1 MSQFSRRY
9 SLKTDMKVLQ
19 NPDGGLK
26 SSVILRVVFTTV
38 LLGSGAVIYYG
49 RGARKEAFYLAVIVA
64 VIYFLSLIALLL
76 QTLYQRY
83 PKIFKITQLVFDLA
97 LASIVIFVT
106 GGKSSPFIFL
116 YVLIILYSSI
126 VLNKAASYMT
136 ALISGLVY
144 VLIVFYQIRIETPL
158 PEGQSILS
166 SVSEWGEIG
175 LVSTYFHLT
184 GFLLV
189 AILSG
194 YLSDRFRAAGRELG
208 ESERSLRILQ
218 NLHQNIIESLTSG
231 MITLDL
237 EGRIISINRTG
248 LEILG
253 INGEDRILG
262 KDLARFMSGLHL
274 EDLVSKKREQMLYT
288 APDGRMVTLGFSTSE
303 LKDTEDKTQGYII
316 IFQDLTEVKELEDR
330 LRTSE
335 KMALLGQLA
344 AGLAHELRNP
354 LSAISGAVEIL
365 GSDVKPTEEN
375 LRLVRMA
382 TQEVER
388 LNLLV
393 EDFLILT
400 MPIQKLT
407 TQVDLGLIISDTVE
421 SFTKT
426 IRRGNIE
433 IINQAEKG
441 IYVQADSYRLKQAVW
456 NLLLNSVDAMPIG
469 GLIMIKSRTEENS
482 AIIEISDEGKG
493 VDENFISRIFEPFF
507 TTKEVGTGLGL
518 AIVQKVI
525 EGYNG
530 NINVISSRGSG
541 ATFVITLPRIKG
553 VPADVIH

>member
-1 MSQFSRRY
+1 
-9 SLKTDMKVLQ
+9 MKVLQ
-19 NPDGGLK
+19 SPEAGLK
-26 SSVILRVVFTTV
+26 SSVVLRVIITTV

-49 RGARKEAFYLAVIVA
+49 RGARKEAFCLAVIVA
-64 VIYFLSLIALLL
+64 VIYFLSLVALLL
-76 QTLYQRY
+76 QSLIQRY
-83 PKIFKITQLVFDLA
+83 QGIFKITQIFFDLC
-97 LASIVIFVT
+97 LASTVIYVT
-106 GGKSSPFIFL
+106 GGRSSPFIFL
-116 YVLIILYSSI
+116 YVLIIINASI
-126 VLNKAASYMT
+126 VLTKAASYVT
-136 ALISGLVY
+136 ALLSGLIY
-144 VLIVFYQIRIETPL
+144 VLIVFYQIRIEVPVL
-158 PEGQSILS
+158 PDAGLWS
-166 SVSEWGEIG
+166 SVSKWGEIG

-194 YLSDRFRAAGRELG
+194 YLSERFRTAGRELG

-218 NLHQNIIESLTSG
+218 NLHENIIQSLTSG
-231 MITLDL
+231 VITLNLD
-237 EGRIISINRTG
+237 GKVISANKTG

-253 INGEDRILG
+253 LKGEDKILG
-262 KDLARFMSGLHL
+262 RGLGRFMTGLHL

-288 APDGRMVTLGFSTSE
+288 APDGRMVTLGFSSSD
-303 LKDTEDKTQGYII
+303 LKDTEEKTQGYII

-330 LRTSE
+330 LMTSE

-354 LSAISGAVEIL
+354 LSAISGAVEML
-365 GSDVKPTEEN
+365 SSDVKPTEEN

-382 TQEVER
+382 SQEVER

-407 TQVDLGLIISDTVE
+407 TLVDLGRIITDTVE
-421 SFTKT
+421 SFAKT

-433 IINQAEKG
+433 IINQVEKG

-469 GLIMIKSRTEENS
+469 GLIIIKSRAEDDS
-482 AIIEISDEGKG
+482 VVIEISDEGKG
-493 VDENFISRIFEPFF
+493 IDENFISRIFDPFF

-530 NINVISSRGSG
+530 NINVVSSRGKG
-541 ATFVITLPRIKG
+541 ATFVITLPRFKE

>member
-1 MSQFSRRY
+1 
-9 SLKTDMKVLQ
+9 MKVLQ
-19 NPDGGLK
+19 NPDGGLR
-26 SSVILRVVFTTV
+26 SSVVLRVIITTV

-64 VIYFLSLIALLL
+64 VIYFLSLVSLLL
-76 QTLYQRY
+76 QSLFQRH
-83 PKIFKITQLVFDLA
+83 PRIFKVAQLFSDLA

-116 YVLIILYSSI
+116 YVLIIIYASI
-126 VLNKAASYMT
+126 ALTKLASYIT
-136 ALISGLVY
+136 ALVSGLVY
-144 VLIVFYQIRIETPL
+144 VLIVFYQIRAEIPIEL
-158 PEGQSILS
+158 GQGIWS
-166 SVSEWGEIG
+166 SLSEWGEIG

-194 YLSDRFRAAGRELG
+194 YLSERFRTAGRELG

-218 NLHQNIIESLTSG
+218 NLHENIIQSLTSG
-231 MITLDL
+231 VITLNLD
-237 EGRIISINRTG
+237 GKIISANRTG

-253 INGEDRILG
+253 ISAEDKILG
-262 KDLARFMSGLHL
+262 KDLGQFMSGLHL

-288 APDGRMVTLGFSTSE
+288 APDGRMVTLGFSSSD
-303 LKDTEDKTQGYII
+303 LKDTDDKTRGYII

-365 GSDVKPTEEN
+365 GGDVKPTEEN

-382 TQEVER
+382 SQEVER

-407 TQVDLGLIISDTVE
+407 TLVDLGRIVNDTVE
-421 SFTKT
+421 SFAKT

-433 IINQAEKG
+433 IINQVENG

-469 GLIMIKSRTEENS
+469 GLIIIKSKTEENEVV
-482 AIIEISDEGKG
+482 IEISDEGKG
-493 VDENFISRIFEPFF
+493 IDENFISRIFEPFF

-530 NINVISSRGSG
+530 NINVVSSRGNG
-541 ATFVITLPRIKG
+541 ATFVITLPRFNE

>member
-1 MSQFSRRY
+1 
-9 SLKTDMKVLQ
+9 
-19 NPDGGLK
+19 
-26 SSVILRVVFTTV
+26 
-38 LLGSGAVIYYG
+38 
-49 RGARKEAFYLAVIVA
+49 
-64 VIYFLSLIALLL
+64 
-76 QTLYQRY
+76 
-83 PKIFKITQLVFDLA
+83 
-97 LASIVIFVT
+97 
-106 GGKSSPFIFL
+106 L
-116 YVLIILYSSI
+116 YVLIIIYSSI
-126 VLNKAASYMT
+126 ALTKLASYVT
-136 ALISGLVY
+136 ALVSGLVY
-144 VLIVFYQIRIETPL
+144 VLIVFYQIRAEVPIGP
-158 PEGQSILS
+158 GQSIWS

-194 YLSDRFRAAGRELG
+194 YLSERFRTAGRELG
-208 ESERSLRILQ
+208 ESERSLRILR
-218 NLHQNIIESLTSG
+218 NLHENIIQSLTSG
-231 MITLDL
+231 VITLNLD
-237 EGRIISINRTG
+237 GKIISANRTG

-253 INGEDRILG
+253 ISGEDKILG
-262 KDLARFMSGLHL
+262 NDLGQFMTGLHL

-288 APDGRMVTLGFSTSE
+288 TPDGGMVTLGFSSSD
-303 LKDTEDKTQGYII
+303 LKDTDDKTHGYII

-365 GSDVKPTEEN
+365 SSDVKPTEDN

-382 TQEVER
+382 SQEVER

-407 TQVDLGLIISDTVE
+407 TLVDLGRIVNDTVE
-421 SFTKT
+421 SFAKT

-433 IINQAEKG
+433 IINQVENG

-469 GLIMIKSRTEENS
+469 GLIIIKSKTEENNVV
-482 AIIEISDEGKG
+482 IEISDEGKG
-493 VDENFISRIFEPFF
+493 IDENFISRIFDPFF

-530 NINVISSRGSG
+530 NINVVSSRGKG
-541 ATFVITLPRIKG
+541 ATFVITLPRFKE

>member
-1 MSQFSRRY
+1 
-9 SLKTDMKVLQ
+9 MKVLQ

-26 SSVILRVVFTTV
+26 STVILRVVFTTV

-76 QTLYQRY
+76 QSLYERY
-83 PKIFKITQLVFDLA
+83 PKVFKITQLVFDLA

-116 YVLIILYSSI
+116 YVLIIIYSSI
-126 VLNKAASYMT
+126 VLNKAASYVT
-136 ALISGLVY
+136 ALVSGIVY
-144 VLIVFYQIRIETPL
+144 VLIVFYQIRIDMPL

-166 SVSEWGEIG
+166 SVSEWGEVG

-194 YLSDRFRAAGRELG
+194 YLSDRFRATGRELG

-237 EGRIISINRTG
+237 GGRIISINRTG

-262 KDLARFMSGLHL
+262 KDLGQFMPGLHL
-274 EDLVSKKREQMLYT
+274 EALVSKKREQMLYT
-288 APDGRMVTLGFSTSE
+288 APDGKMITLGFSTSE
-303 LKDTEDKTQGYII
+303 LKNTEDKTQGYII

-365 GSDVKPTEEN
+365 GSDVKPTEDN

-407 TQVDLGLIISDTVE
+407 TQVDLGLIIGDTVE

-433 IINQAEKG
+433 IVNQVEKG

-469 GLIMIKSRTEENS
+469 GLIMIKSRTEDSS

-530 NINVISSRGSG
+530 NINVISSRGNG

>member
-1 MSQFSRRY
+1 
-9 SLKTDMKVLQ
+9 MKVLQ
-19 NPDGGLK
+19 NPDGGLR
-26 SSVILRVVFTTV
+26 SSVVLRVIITTV

-64 VIYFLSLIALLL
+64 VIYFLSLVSLLL
-76 QTLYQRY
+76 QSLFQRY
-83 PKIFKITQLVFDLA
+83 PKIFKITQLLFDLV
-97 LASIVIFVT
+97 LASTVIFVT

-116 YVLIILYSSI
+116 YVLIIIYSSI
-126 VLNKAASYMT
+126 ALTKLASYVT
-136 ALISGLVY
+136 ALVSGLVY
-144 VLIVFYQIRIETPL
+144 VLIVFYQIRAEVPIDP
-158 PEGQSILS
+158 GRSIWS

-194 YLSDRFRAAGRELG
+194 YLSERFRTAGRELG

-218 NLHQNIIESLTSG
+218 NLHENIIQSLTSG
-231 MITLDL
+231 VITLNLD
-237 EGRIISINRTG
+237 GKIISANRTG

-253 INGEDRILG
+253 ISGEDKILG
-262 KDLARFMSGLHL
+262 KDLGQFMSGLHL

-288 APDGRMVTLGFSTSE
+288 APDGRMVTLGFSSSD
-303 LKDTEDKTQGYII
+303 LKDTDDKTHGYII

-365 GSDVKPTEEN
+365 SSDVKPTEDN

-382 TQEVER
+382 SQEVER

-407 TQVDLGLIISDTVE
+407 TLVDLGRIVNDTVE

-433 IINQAEKG
+433 IINQVENG

-469 GLIMIKSRTEENS
+469 GLIIIKSKTEENNVV
-482 AIIEISDEGKG
+482 IEISDEGKG
-493 VDENFISRIFEPFF
+493 IDENFISRIFDPFF

-530 NINVISSRGSG
+530 NINVVSSRGNG
-541 ATFVITLPRIKG
+541 ATFVITLPRFKE

>member
-1 MSQFSRRY
+1 
-9 SLKTDMKVLQ
+9 MKVLQ
-19 NPDGGLK
+19 NPDGGLR
-26 SSVILRVVFTTV
+26 SSVVLRVIITTV

-64 VIYFLSLIALLL
+64 VIYFLSLVSLLL
-76 QTLYQRY
+76 QSLFQRY
-83 PKIFKITQLVFDLA
+83 PKIFKITQLFFDLA
-97 LASIVIFVT
+97 LASTVIFVT

-116 YVLIILYSSI
+116 YVLIIIYSSI
-126 VLNKAASYMT
+126 ALTKLASYVT
-136 ALISGLVY
+136 ALVSGLVY
-144 VLIVFYQIRIETPL
+144 VLIVFYQIRAEVPIDP
-158 PEGQSILS
+158 GQSIWS

-194 YLSDRFRAAGRELG
+194 YLSERFRTAGRELG

-218 NLHQNIIESLTSG
+218 NLHENIIQSLTSG
-231 MITLDL
+231 VITLNLD
-237 EGRIISINRTG
+237 GKIISANRTG

-253 INGEDRILG
+253 ISAEDKILG
-262 KDLARFMSGLHL
+262 KDLGQFMTGLHL

-288 APDGRMVTLGFSTSE
+288 APDGRMVTLGFSSSD
-303 LKDTEDKTQGYII
+303 LKDTDDKTRGYII

-365 GSDVKPTEEN
+365 SSDVKPTEDN

-382 TQEVER
+382 SQEVER

-407 TQVDLGLIISDTVE
+407 TLVDFGRIVNDTVE
-421 SFTKT
+421 SFAKT

-433 IINQAEKG
+433 IINQVENG

-469 GLIMIKSRTEENS
+469 GLIIIKSKTEENNVV
-482 AIIEISDEGKG
+482 IEISDEGKG
-493 VDENFISRIFEPFF
+493 IDENFISRIFDPFF

-530 NINVISSRGSG
+530 NINVVSSRGNG
-541 ATFVITLPRIKG
+541 ATFVITLPRFKE

>member
-1 MSQFSRRY
+1 
-9 SLKTDMKVLQ
+9 MKVLQ

-26 SSVILRVVFTTV
+26 STVILRVVFTTV

-76 QTLYQRY
+76 QSLYERY
-83 PKIFKITQLVFDLA
+83 PRVFKITQLVFDLA

-116 YVLIILYSSI
+116 YVLIIIYSSI
-126 VLNKAASYMT
+126 VLNKAASYVT
-136 ALISGLVY
+136 ALVSGLVY
-144 VLIVFYQIRIETPL
+144 VLIVFYQIRLDMPL

-166 SVSEWGEIG
+166 SVSAWGEVG

-194 YLSDRFRAAGRELG
+194 YLSDRFRATGRELG
-208 ESERSLRILQ
+208 ESEKSLRILQ
-218 NLHQNIIESLTSG
+218 SLHQNIIESLTSG

-237 EGRIISINRTG
+237 GGRIISINRTG

-262 KDLARFMSGLHL
+262 KDLGKFMSGLHL

-303 LKDTEDKTQGYII
+303 LKNTEDKTQGYII

-365 GSDVKPTEEN
+365 GSDVKPTEDN

-407 TQVDLGLIISDTVE
+407 TLVDLGLIISDTVE

-433 IINQAEKG
+433 IINQVEKG
-441 IYVQADSYRLKQAVW
+441 MYVQADSYRLKQAVW

-469 GLIMIKSRTEENS
+469 GLIMIKSRTEDSS

-530 NINVISSRGSG
+530 NINVISSRGNG

>member
-1 MSQFSRRY
+1 
-9 SLKTDMKVLQ
+9 MKVLQ
-19 NPDGGLK
+19 NPDGGLR
-26 SSVILRVVFTTV
+26 SSVVLRVIITTV

-64 VIYFLSLIALLL
+64 VIYFLSLVSLLL
-76 QTLYQRY
+76 QSLFQRY
-83 PKIFKITQLVFDLA
+83 PKIFKISQLFFDLV
-97 LASIVIFVT
+97 LASTVIFVT

-116 YVLIILYSSI
+116 YVLIIIYSSI
-126 VLNKAASYMT
+126 ALTKLASYVT
-136 ALISGLVY
+136 ALVSGLVY
-144 VLIVFYQIRIETPL
+144 VLIVFYQIRAEVPIGP
-158 PEGQSILS
+158 GQSIWS

-194 YLSDRFRAAGRELG
+194 YLSERFRTAGRELG
-208 ESERSLRILQ
+208 ESERSLRILR
-218 NLHQNIIESLTSG
+218 NLHENIIQSLTSG
-231 MITLDL
+231 VITLNLD
-237 EGRIISINRTG
+237 GKIISANRTG

-253 INGEDRILG
+253 ISGEDKILG
-262 KDLARFMSGLHL
+262 KDLGQFMTGLHL

-288 APDGRMVTLGFSTSE
+288 TPDGSMVTLGFSSSD
-303 LKDTEDKTQGYII
+303 LKDTDDKTHGYII

-365 GSDVKPTEEN
+365 SSDVKPTEDN

-382 TQEVER
+382 SQEVER

-407 TQVDLGLIISDTVE
+407 TLVDLGRIVNDTVE
-421 SFTKT
+421 SFAKT

-433 IINQAEKG
+433 IINQVENG

-469 GLIMIKSRTEENS
+469 GLIIIKSKTEENNVV
-482 AIIEISDEGKG
+482 IEISDEGKG
-493 VDENFISRIFEPFF
+493 IDENFISRIFDPFF

-530 NINVISSRGSG
+530 NINVVSSRGKG
-541 ATFVITLPRIKG
+541 ATFVITLPRFKE

>member
-1 MSQFSRRY
+1 
-9 SLKTDMKVLQ
+9 
-19 NPDGGLK
+19 
-26 SSVILRVVFTTV
+26 
-38 LLGSGAVIYYG
+38 
-49 RGARKEAFYLAVIVA
+49 
-64 VIYFLSLIALLL
+64 
-76 QTLYQRY
+76 
-83 PKIFKITQLVFDLA
+83 
-97 LASIVIFVT
+97 
-106 GGKSSPFIFL
+106 
-116 YVLIILYSSI
+116 
-126 VLNKAASYMT
+126 
-136 ALISGLVY
+136 
-144 VLIVFYQIRIETPL
+144 
-158 PEGQSILS
+158 
-166 SVSEWGEIG
+166 
-175 LVSTYFHLT
+175 
-184 GFLLV
+184 
-189 AILSG
+189 
-194 YLSDRFRAAGRELG
+194 
-208 ESERSLRILQ
+208 
-218 NLHQNIIESLTSG
+218 
-231 MITLDL
+231 
-237 EGRIISINRTG
+237 
-248 LEILG
+248 G

-262 KDLARFMSGLHL
+262 KDLGQFMSGLHM

-288 APDGRMVTLGFSTSE
+288 APDGRMVTLGFSSSE
-303 LKDTEDKTQGYII
+303 LKNTEEKTQGYII

-365 GSDVKPTEEN
+365 GSDVKPTEDN

-433 IINQAEKG
+433 IVNQVEKG

-469 GLIMIKSRTEENS
+469 GLIMIKSSTEDSS

-530 NINVISSRGSG
+530 NINVISSRGNG

>member
-1 MSQFSRRY
+1 
-9 SLKTDMKVLQ
+9 MKVLQ
-19 NPDGGLK
+19 NPDGGLR
-26 SSVILRVVFTTV
+26 SSVVLRVIITTV

-64 VIYFLSLIALLL
+64 VIYFLSLVSLLL
-76 QTLYQRY
+76 QSLFQRY
-83 PKIFKITQLVFDLA
+83 PKIFKITQLFFDLV
-97 LASIVIFVT
+97 LASTVIFVT

-116 YVLIILYSSI
+116 YVLIIIYSSI
-126 VLNKAASYMT
+126 ALTKLASYVT
-136 ALISGLVY
+136 ALVSGLVY
-144 VLIVFYQIRIETPL
+144 VLIVFYQIRAEVPIDP
-158 PEGQSILS
+158 GQSIWS

-194 YLSDRFRAAGRELG
+194 YLSERFRTAGRELG
-208 ESERSLRILQ
+208 ESERSLRILR
-218 NLHQNIIESLTSG
+218 NLHENIIQSLTSG
-231 MITLDL
+231 VITLNLD
-237 EGRIISINRTG
+237 GKIISANRTG

-253 INGEDRILG
+253 ISGEDKILG
-262 KDLARFMSGLHL
+262 KGLGQFMTGLHL

-288 APDGRMVTLGFSTSE
+288 APDGRMVTLGFSSSD
-303 LKDTEDKTQGYII
+303 LKDTDDKTHGYII

-365 GSDVKPTEEN
+365 SSDVKPTEDN

-382 TQEVER
+382 SQEVER

-407 TQVDLGLIISDTVE
+407 TLVDFGRIVNDTVE
-421 SFTKT
+421 SFAKT

-433 IINQAEKG
+433 IINQVENG

-469 GLIMIKSRTEENS
+469 GLIIIKSKTEENNVV
-482 AIIEISDEGKG
+482 IEISDEGKG
-493 VDENFISRIFEPFF
+493 IDENFISRIFDPFF

-530 NINVISSRGSG
+530 NINVVSSRGNG
-541 ATFVITLPRIKG
+541 ATFVITLPRFKE
-553 VPADVIH
+553 VPADVRH

>member
-1 MSQFSRRY
+1 
-9 SLKTDMKVLQ
+9 MKVLQ
-19 NPDGGLK
+19 NPDGGLR
-26 SSVILRVVFTTV
+26 SSVVLRVIITTV

-64 VIYFLSLIALLL
+64 VIYFLSLVSLLL
-76 QTLYQRY
+76 QSLFQRY
-83 PKIFKITQLVFDLA
+83 PKIFKITQLFFDLV
-97 LASIVIFVT
+97 LASTVIFVT

-116 YVLIILYSSI
+116 YVLIIIYSSI
-126 VLNKAASYMT
+126 ALTKLASYVT
-136 ALISGLVY
+136 ALVSGLVY
-144 VLIVFYQIRIETPL
+144 VLIVFYQIRAEVPIGP
-158 PEGQSILS
+158 GQSIWS

-194 YLSDRFRAAGRELG
+194 YLSERFRTAGRELG
-208 ESERSLRILQ
+208 ESERSLRILR
-218 NLHQNIIESLTSG
+218 NLHENIIQSLTSG
-231 MITLDL
+231 VITLNLD
-237 EGRIISINRTG
+237 GKIISANRTG

-253 INGEDRILG
+253 ISGEDKILG
-262 KDLARFMSGLHL
+262 KDLGQFMTGLHL

-288 APDGRMVTLGFSTSE
+288 TPDGSMVTLGFSSSD
-303 LKDTEDKTQGYII
+303 LKDTDDKTHGYII

-365 GSDVKPTEEN
+365 SSDVKPTEDN

-382 TQEVER
+382 SQEVER

-407 TQVDLGLIISDTVE
+407 TLVDLGRIVNDTVE
-421 SFTKT
+421 SFAKT

-433 IINQAEKG
+433 IINQVENG

-469 GLIMIKSRTEENS
+469 GLIIIKSKTEENNVV
-482 AIIEISDEGKG
+482 IEISDEGKG
-493 VDENFISRIFEPFF
+493 IDENFISRIFDPFF

-530 NINVISSRGSG
+530 NINVVSSQRETGRLSLSHCQDLKRCLPMSYIDFRPEISNG
-541 ATFVITLPRIKG
+541 AK
-553 VPADVIH
+553 

>member
-1 MSQFSRRY
+1 
-9 SLKTDMKVLQ
+9 MKVLQ
-19 NPDGGLK
+19 NPDGGLR
-26 SSVILRVVFTTV
+26 SSVVLRVIITTV

-64 VIYFLSLIALLL
+64 VIYFLSLVSLLL
-76 QTLYQRY
+76 QSLFQRH
-83 PKIFKITQLVFDLA
+83 PKMFKIAQLFFDLA
-97 LASIVIFVT
+97 LASTVIFVT

-116 YVLIILYSSI
+116 YVLIIIYASI
-126 VLNKAASYMT
+126 ALTKLASYVT
-136 ALISGLVY
+136 ALVSGLVY
-144 VLIVFYQIRIETPL
+144 VLIVFYQIRAEIPMEP
-158 PEGQSILS
+158 GQGIWRSL
-166 SVSEWGEIG
+166 SEWGEIG

-194 YLSDRFRAAGRELG
+194 YLSERFRTAGRELG

-218 NLHQNIIESLTSG
+218 NLHENIIQSLTSG
-231 MITLDL
+231 VITLNLD
-237 EGRIISINRTG
+237 GKIISANRTG

-253 INGEDRILG
+253 IRAEDKILG
-262 KDLARFMSGLHL
+262 KDLGQFMSGLHL

-288 APDGRMVTLGFSTSE
+288 APDGRMVTLGFSSSD
-303 LKDTEDKTQGYII
+303 LKDTDDKTRGYII

-382 TQEVER
+382 SQEVER

-407 TQVDLGLIISDTVE
+407 TLVDLGRIVNDTVE
-421 SFTKT
+421 SFAKT

-433 IINQAEKG
+433 IINQVENG

-469 GLIMIKSRTEENS
+469 GLIIIKSKTEENNVV
-482 AIIEISDEGKG
+482 IEISDEGKG
-493 VDENFISRIFEPFF
+493 IDENFISRIFDPFF

-530 NINVISSRGSG
+530 NINVVSSRGNG
-541 ATFVITLPRIKG
+541 ATFVITLPRFNE

>member
-1 MSQFSRRY
+1 
-9 SLKTDMKVLQ
+9 MKVLQ

-26 SSVILRVVFTTV
+26 STVILRVVFTTV

-76 QTLYQRY
+76 QSLYDRY
-83 PKIFKITQLVFDLA
+83 PKVFKITQLVFDLA

-116 YVLIILYSSI
+116 YVLIIIYSSI
-126 VLNKAASYMT
+126 VLNKAASYLT
-136 ALISGLVY
+136 ALVSGLVY
-144 VLIVFYQIRIETPL
+144 VLIVFYQISIEMPV
-158 PEGQSILS
+158 PDGQSILS
-166 SVSEWGEIG
+166 SVSEWGEVG

-194 YLSDRFRAAGRELG
+194 YLSDRFRATGRELG

-262 KDLARFMSGLHL
+262 KDLGRFMSGLHL

-288 APDGRMVTLGFSTSE
+288 APDGRMITLGFSSSE
-303 LKDTEDKTQGYII
+303 LKNTEDKTQGYII
-316 IFQDLTEVKELEDR
+316 IFQGLTEVKELEDR

-365 GSDVKPTEEN
+365 GSDVKPTEQN

-407 TQVDLGLIISDTVE
+407 TQVDLGLIIGDTVE

-433 IINQAEKG
+433 IVNQVEKG

-469 GLIMIKSRTEENS
+469 GLIMIKSKTEDSS

-530 NINVISSRGSG
+530 NINVISSRGNG

>member
-1 MSQFSRRY
+1 
-9 SLKTDMKVLQ
+9 MKVLQ
-19 NPDGGLK
+19 NPYGGLK

-83 PKIFKITQLVFDLA
+83 PRIFKITQLVFDLA

-116 YVLIILYSSI
+116 YVLIIIYSSI
-126 VLNKAASYMT
+126 VLNKAASYVT

-166 SVSEWGEIG
+166 SVSKWGEIG

-262 KDLARFMSGLHL
+262 KDLGQFMSGLHL
-274 EDLVSKKREQMLYT
+274 EALVSKKREQMLYT

-316 IFQDLTEVKELEDR
+316 IYQDLTEVKELEDR

-421 SFTKT
+421 SFAKT

-433 IINQAEKG
+433 IINQVEKG

-469 GLIMIKSRTEENS
+469 GLIMIKSRTEDNS

-530 NINVISSRGSG
+530 NINVISSRGNG

>member
-1 MSQFSRRY
+1 
-9 SLKTDMKVLQ
+9 MKVLQ
-19 NPDGGLK
+19 NPDGGLR
-26 SSVILRVVFTTV
+26 SSVVLRVIITTV

-64 VIYFLSLIALLL
+64 VIYFLSLVSLLL
-76 QTLYQRY
+76 QSLFQRY
-83 PKIFKITQLVFDLA
+83 PKIFKIAQLFFDLV
-97 LASIVIFVT
+97 LASTVIFVT

-116 YVLIILYSSI
+116 YVLIIIYSSI
-126 VLNKAASYMT
+126 ALTKLASYVT
-136 ALISGLVY
+136 ALVSGLVY
-144 VLIVFYQIRIETPL
+144 VLIVFYQIRAEVPIGP
-158 PEGQSILS
+158 GQSIWS

-194 YLSDRFRAAGRELG
+194 YLSERFRTAGRELG
-208 ESERSLRILQ
+208 ESERSLRILR
-218 NLHQNIIESLTSG
+218 NLHENIIQSLTSG
-231 MITLDL
+231 VITLNLD
-237 EGRIISINRTG
+237 GKIISANRTG

-253 INGEDRILG
+253 ISGEDKILG
-262 KDLARFMSGLHL
+262 NDLGQFMTGLHL

-288 APDGRMVTLGFSTSE
+288 TPDGGMVTLGFSSSD
-303 LKDTEDKTQGYII
+303 LKDTDDKTHGYII

-365 GSDVKPTEEN
+365 SSDVKPTEDN

-382 TQEVER
+382 SQEVER

-407 TQVDLGLIISDTVE
+407 TLVDLGRIVNDTVE
-421 SFTKT
+421 SFAKT

-433 IINQAEKG
+433 IINQVENG

-469 GLIMIKSRTEENS
+469 GLIIIKSKTEENNVV
-482 AIIEISDEGKG
+482 IEISDEGKG
-493 VDENFISRIFEPFF
+493 IDENFISRIFDPFF

-530 NINVISSRGSG
+530 NINVVSSRGKG
-541 ATFVITLPRIKG
+541 ATFVITLPRFKE

>member
-1 MSQFSRRY
+1 
-9 SLKTDMKVLQ
+9 MKVLQ
-19 NPDGGLK
+19 GPDTGLK
-26 SSVILRVVFTTV
+26 SSIVLRVIFTTV

-64 VIYFLSLIALLL
+64 FIYFISLVALLL
-76 QTLYQRY
+76 QSFYQHY
-83 PKIFKITQLVFDLA
+83 PKIFKVTQLVFDIV

-116 YVLIILYSSI
+116 YVLIIIYSSI
-126 VLNKAASYMT
+126 MLTKTASYLT
-136 ALISGLVY
+136 ALVSGLIY
-144 VLIVFYQIRIETPL
+144 VSIVFYQIRSEVPQ
-158 PEGQSILS
+158 PYGQTFWST
-166 SVSEWGEIG
+166 VSQWGEIG

-189 AILSG
+189 AILAG
-194 YLSDRFRAAGRELG
+194 YLSERFRTTGRELG
-208 ESERSLRILQ
+208 ESERTLRILQ
-218 NLHQNIIESLTSG
+218 NLHENILQSLTSG
-231 MITLDL
+231 VVTLDL
-237 EGRIISINRTG
+237 YGRIISVNRTG
-248 LEILG
+248 LDILG
-253 INGEDRILG
+253 IKSEEHILG
-262 KDLARFMSGLHL
+262 KDLSNLMKGLHI
-274 EDLVSKKREQMLYT
+274 EDLISKKREQMLYS
-288 APDGRMVTLGFSTSE
+288 APDGRKVTLGFSSSE
-303 LKDTEDKTQGYII
+303 LKDTEEETRGYIM

-330 LRTSE
+330 LRNSE

-365 GSDVKPTEEN
+365 SSDVKPTEDN

-382 TQEVER
+382 SQEVER

-407 TQVDLGLIISDTVE
+407 TLVDIGQIVFDTIE

-433 IINQAEKG
+433 ILNQVEKG
-441 IYVQADSYRLKQAVW
+441 IYVQADSYRLKQAMW

-469 GLIMIKSRTEENS
+469 GLIVVKSKTEDGNVVV
-482 AIIEISDEGKG
+482 EISDEGKG
-493 VDENFISRIFEPFF
+493 IDENFISRIFDPFF

-530 NINVISSRGSG
+530 KINVMSSRGNG
-541 ATFVITLPRIKG
+541 ATFVITLPRFEE
-553 VPADVIH
+553 VPADAIH

>member
-1 MSQFSRRY
+1 
-9 SLKTDMKVLQ
+9 
-19 NPDGGLK
+19 
-26 SSVILRVVFTTV
+26 
-38 LLGSGAVIYYG
+38 
-49 RGARKEAFYLAVIVA
+49 
-64 VIYFLSLIALLL
+64 
-76 QTLYQRY
+76 
-83 PKIFKITQLVFDLA
+83 
-97 LASIVIFVT
+97 
-106 GGKSSPFIFL
+106 
-116 YVLIILYSSI
+116 
-126 VLNKAASYMT
+126 MT
-136 ALISGLVY
+136 
-144 VLIVFYQIRIETPL
+144 
-158 PEGQSILS
+158 
-166 SVSEWGEIG
+166 
-175 LVSTYFHLT
+175 
-184 GFLLV
+184 
-189 AILSG
+189 
-194 YLSDRFRAAGRELG
+194 
-208 ESERSLRILQ
+208 
-218 NLHQNIIESLTSG
+218 
-231 MITLDL
+231 
-237 EGRIISINRTG
+237 
-248 LEILG
+248 
-253 INGEDRILG
+253 
-262 KDLARFMSGLHL
+262 GLHL
-274 EDLVSKKREQMLYT
+274 EALVSKKREQMLYT
-288 APDGRMVTLGFSTSE
+288 APDGRMITLGFSTSE
-303 LKDTEDKTQGYII
+303 LKNTEDKTQGYII

-365 GSDVKPTEEN
+365 GSDVKPTEDN

-433 IINQAEKG
+433 IINQVEKG
-441 IYVQADSYRLKQAVW
+441 MYVQADSYRLKQAVW

-469 GLIMIKSRTEENS
+469 GLIMIKSRNEDSS

-530 NINVISSRGSG
+530 NINVISSRGNG

>member
-1 MSQFSRRY
+1 
-9 SLKTDMKVLQ
+9 MKVLQ
-19 NPDGGLK
+19 NADGGLR
-26 SSVILRVVFTTV
+26 SSVILRVVITTI
-38 LLGSGAVIYYG
+38 LLGSGAAIYYG

-76 QTLYQRY
+76 QSLFQRY
-83 PKIFKITQLVFDLA
+83 PRVFKITQIVFDLA
-97 LASIVIFVT
+97 LASIVIYVT
-106 GGKSSPFIFL
+106 GGRASPFIFL
-116 YVLIILYSSI
+116 YVLIIINSSI
-126 VLNKAASYMT
+126 VLNKAASYAT
-136 ALISGLVY
+136 ALVSGLVY
-144 VLIVFYQIRIETPL
+144 VLIVLYQIRVETPL

-166 SVSEWGEIG
+166 SVSAWGEIG

-194 YLSDRFRAAGRELG
+194 YLSDRFRAAGKELG

-218 NLHQNIIESLTSG
+218 NLHRNIIESLTSG
-231 MITLDL
+231 VITLDL
-237 EGRIISINRTG
+237 EGRIISTNKTA

-253 INGEDRILG
+253 IGNEDRLLG
-262 KDLARFMSGLHL
+262 MDLRQLMSGFHL
-274 EDLVSKKREQMLYT
+274 QELVSTKREQMLYT

-303 LKDTEDKTQGYII
+303 LKNTEDKTQGYII
-316 IFQDLTEVKELEDR
+316 IFQDLTEVKVLEDR

-407 TQVDLGLIISDTVE
+407 TLVDLGHIVSDTVE
-421 SFTKT
+421 TFTKT
-426 IRRGNIE
+426 IRRSNIE
-433 IINQAEKG
+433 IMNQAEKG
-441 IYVQADSYRLKQAVW
+441 VYVQADSYRLKQAVW

-469 GLIMIKSRTEENS
+469 GLITAKTRADGNS
-482 AIIEISDEGKG
+482 AVIEISDEGKG

-530 NINVISSRGSG
+530 NINVISSRGNG
-541 ATFVITLPRIKG
+541 ATFVITLPRVKG
-553 VPADVIH
+553 VPADVRH

>member
-1 MSQFSRRY
+1 
-9 SLKTDMKVLQ
+9 MKVLQ
-19 NPDGGLK
+19 SPDGGLK
-26 SSVILRVVFTTV
+26 SSVVLRVIITTV

-64 VIYFLSLIALLL
+64 IIYFLSLVSLLL
-76 QTLYQRY
+76 QSLFQRH
-83 PKIFKITQLVFDLA
+83 PRIFKITQLVFDLA
-97 LASIVIFVT
+97 LASTVIFVT

-116 YVLIILYSSI
+116 YVLIIIYSSI
-126 VLNKAASYMT
+126 VLTKVASYVT
-136 ALISGLVY
+136 ALVSGLVY
-144 VLIVFYQIRIETPL
+144 VLIVFYQIRIEVPFE
-158 PEGQSILS
+158 PGQNIWS
-166 SVSEWGEIG
+166 SVSLWGEIG

-194 YLSDRFRAAGRELG
+194 YLSERFRAAGRELG

-218 NLHQNIIESLTSG
+218 NIHENIIQSLTSG
-231 MITLDL
+231 VITLNLD
-237 EGRIISINRTG
+237 GRIISANRAG

-253 INGEDRILG
+253 INGEDKILG
-262 KDLARFMSGLHL
+262 RDLSQFMTGLHL
-274 EDLVSKKREQMLYT
+274 DDLVSKKREQMLYT
-288 APDGRMVTLGFSTSE
+288 APDGRMVTLGFSSSE
-303 LKDTEDKTQGYII
+303 LRDTDEKTQGYII
-316 IFQDLTEVKELEDR
+316 IFQDLTDVKELEDR

-365 GSDVKPTEEN
+365 SSDVKPTEEN

-382 TQEVER
+382 SQEVER

-407 TQVDLGLIISDTVE
+407 TLVDLGRIIADTVE
-421 SFTKT
+421 SFAKT

-433 IINQAEKG
+433 IVNQVEKG

-469 GLIMIKSRTEENS
+469 GLIIIKSKTEENS
-482 AIIEISDEGKG
+482 VVVEISDEGKG
-493 VDENFISRIFEPFF
+493 IDENFISRIFEPFF

-530 NINVISSRGSG
+530 NINVVSSRGNG
-541 ATFVITLPRIKG
+541 ATFVITLPRFKE

>member
-1 MSQFSRRY
+1 
-9 SLKTDMKVLQ
+9 MKVLQ
-19 NPDGGLK
+19 NPDGGLR
-26 SSVILRVVFTTV
+26 SSVVLRVIITTV

-64 VIYFLSLIALLL
+64 VIYFLSLVSLLL
-76 QTLYQRY
+76 QSLFQRH
-83 PKIFKITQLVFDLA
+83 PKIFKIAQLFFDLA
-97 LASIVIFVT
+97 LASTVIFVT

-116 YVLIILYSSI
+116 YVLIIIYASI
-126 VLNKAASYMT
+126 ALTKLASYIT
-136 ALISGLVY
+136 ALVSGLVY
-144 VLIVFYQIRIETPL
+144 VLIVFYQIRAEIPMEP
-158 PEGQSILS
+158 GQGIWRSL
-166 SVSEWGEIG
+166 SEWGEIG

-194 YLSDRFRAAGRELG
+194 YLSERFRTAGRELG
-208 ESERSLRILQ
+208 ESERSLRILR
-218 NLHQNIIESLTSG
+218 NLHENIIQSLTSG
-231 MITLDL
+231 VITLNLD
-237 EGRIISINRTG
+237 GKIISANRTG

-253 INGEDRILG
+253 IRAEDKILG
-262 KDLARFMSGLHL
+262 KDLGQFMSGLHL

-288 APDGRMVTLGFSTSE
+288 APDGRMVTLGFSSSD
-303 LKDTEDKTQGYII
+303 LKDTDDKTRGYII

-382 TQEVER
+382 SQEVER

-407 TQVDLGLIISDTVE
+407 TLVDLGRIVNDTVE
-421 SFTKT
+421 SFAKT

-433 IINQAEKG
+433 IINQVENG

-469 GLIMIKSRTEENS
+469 GLIIIKSKTEENNVV
-482 AIIEISDEGKG
+482 IEISDEGKG
-493 VDENFISRIFEPFF
+493 IDENFISRIFDPFF

-530 NINVISSRGSG
+530 NINVVSSRGKG
-541 ATFVITLPRIKG
+541 ATFVITLPRFKE

>member
-1 MSQFSRRY
+1 
-9 SLKTDMKVLQ
+9 MKVLQ

-26 SSVILRVVFTTV
+26 STVILRVVFTTV

-76 QTLYQRY
+76 QSLYERY
-83 PKIFKITQLVFDLA
+83 PKVFKITQLVFDLA

-116 YVLIILYSSI
+116 YVLIIIYSSI
-126 VLNKAASYMT
+126 VLNKAASYVT
-136 ALISGLVY
+136 ALVSGLVY
-144 VLIVFYQIRIETPL
+144 VLIVFYQIRIDMPL

-166 SVSEWGEIG
+166 SVSEWGEVG

-194 YLSDRFRAAGRELG
+194 YLSDRFRATGRELG
-208 ESERSLRILQ
+208 ESEKSLRILQ

-237 EGRIISINRTG
+237 GGRIISINRTG

-262 KDLARFMSGLHL
+262 KDLGQFMSGLHM

-288 APDGRMVTLGFSTSE
+288 APDGRMVTLGFSSSE
-303 LKDTEDKTQGYII
+303 LKNTEEKTQGYII

-365 GSDVKPTEEN
+365 GSDVKPTEDN

-433 IINQAEKG
+433 IVNQVEKG

-469 GLIMIKSRTEENS
+469 GLIMIKSRTENSS

-530 NINVISSRGSG
+530 NINVISSRGNG

>member
-1 MSQFSRRY
+1 
-9 SLKTDMKVLQ
+9 MKVLQ
-19 NPDGGLK
+19 NPDGGLR
-26 SSVILRVVFTTV
+26 SSVVLRVIITTV

-64 VIYFLSLIALLL
+64 VIYFLSLVSLLL
-76 QTLYQRY
+76 QSLFQRH
-83 PKIFKITQLVFDLA
+83 PKIFKIAQLFFDLA
-97 LASIVIFVT
+97 LASTVIFVT

-116 YVLIILYSSI
+116 YVLIIIYASI
-126 VLNKAASYMT
+126 ALTKLASYVT
-136 ALISGLVY
+136 ALVSGLVY
-144 VLIVFYQIRIETPL
+144 VLIVFYQIRAEIPMEP
-158 PEGQSILS
+158 GQGIWS
-166 SVSEWGEIG
+166 SLSEWGEIG

-194 YLSDRFRAAGRELG
+194 YLSERFRTAGRELG

-218 NLHQNIIESLTSG
+218 NLHENIIQSLTSG
-231 MITLDL
+231 VITLNLD
-237 EGRIISINRTG
+237 GKIISANRTG

-253 INGEDRILG
+253 ISAEDKILG
-262 KDLARFMSGLHL
+262 KDLGQFMSGLHL

-288 APDGRMVTLGFSTSE
+288 APDGRMVTLGFSSSD
-303 LKDTEDKTQGYII
+303 LKDTDDKTRGYII

-382 TQEVER
+382 SQEVER

-407 TQVDLGLIISDTVE
+407 TLVDLGRIVNDTVE
-421 SFTKT
+421 SFAKT

-433 IINQAEKG
+433 IINQVENG

-469 GLIMIKSRTEENS
+469 GLIIIKSKTEENNVV
-482 AIIEISDEGKG
+482 IEISDEGKG
-493 VDENFISRIFEPFF
+493 IDENFISRIFEPFF

-530 NINVISSRGSG
+530 NINVVSSRGNG
-541 ATFVITLPRIKG
+541 ATFVITLPRFNE

>member
-1 MSQFSRRY
+1 
-9 SLKTDMKVLQ
+9 MKVLQ
-19 NPDGGLK
+19 NPDGGLR
-26 SSVILRVVFTTV
+26 SSVVLRVIITTV

-64 VIYFLSLIALLL
+64 VIYFLSLVSLLL
-76 QTLYQRY
+76 QSLFQRH
-83 PKIFKITQLVFDLA
+83 PKIFKIAQLFFDLA
-97 LASIVIFVT
+97 LASTVIFVT

-116 YVLIILYSSI
+116 YVLIIIYASI
-126 VLNKAASYMT
+126 ALTKLASYVT
-136 ALISGLVY
+136 ALVSGLVY
-144 VLIVFYQIRIETPL
+144 VLIVFYQIRAEIPMEP
-158 PEGQSILS
+158 GQGIWS
-166 SVSEWGEIG
+166 SLSEWGEIG

-194 YLSDRFRAAGRELG
+194 YLSERFRTAGRELG

-218 NLHQNIIESLTSG
+218 NLHENIIQSLTSG
-231 MITLDL
+231 VITLNLD
-237 EGRIISINRTG
+237 GKIISANRTG

-253 INGEDRILG
+253 INTEDKILG
-262 KDLARFMSGLHL
+262 KDLGQFMSGLHL

-288 APDGRMVTLGFSTSE
+288 APDGRMVTLGFSSSD
-303 LKDTEDKTQGYII
+303 LKDTDNKTRGYII

-382 TQEVER
+382 SQEVER

-407 TQVDLGLIISDTVE
+407 TLVDLGRIVNDTVE
-421 SFTKT
+421 SFAKT

-433 IINQAEKG
+433 IINQVENG

-469 GLIMIKSRTEENS
+469 GLIIIKSKTEENNVV
-482 AIIEISDEGKG
+482 IEISDEGKG
-493 VDENFISRIFEPFF
+493 IDENFISRIFEPFF

-530 NINVISSRGSG
+530 NINVVSSRGNG
-541 ATFVITLPRIKG
+541 ATFVITLPRFNE

>member
-1 MSQFSRRY
+1 
-9 SLKTDMKVLQ
+9 MKVLQ
-19 NPDGGLK
+19 NPDGGLR
-26 SSVILRVVFTTV
+26 SSVVLRVIITTV

-49 RGARKEAFYLAVIVA
+49 RGARKEAFYLAVVVA
-64 VIYFLSLIALLL
+64 VIYFLSLVSLLL
-76 QTLYQRY
+76 QSLFQRH
-83 PKIFKITQLVFDLA
+83 PKIFKIAQLFFDLA
-97 LASIVIFVT
+97 LASTVIFVT

-116 YVLIILYSSI
+116 YVLIIIYASI
-126 VLNKAASYMT
+126 ALTKLASYIT
-136 ALISGLVY
+136 ALVSGLVY
-144 VLIVFYQIRIETPL
+144 VLIVFYQIRAEIPMEP
-158 PEGQSILS
+158 GQGIWS
-166 SVSEWGEIG
+166 SLSEWGEIG

-194 YLSDRFRAAGRELG
+194 YLSERFRTAGRELG

-218 NLHQNIIESLTSG
+218 NLHENIIQSLTSG
-231 MITLDL
+231 VITLNLD
-237 EGRIISINRTG
+237 GKIISANRTG

-253 INGEDRILG
+253 ISAEDKILG
-262 KDLARFMSGLHL
+262 KDLGQFMSGLHL

-288 APDGRMVTLGFSTSE
+288 APDGRMVTLGFSSSD
-303 LKDTEDKTQGYII
+303 LKDTDDKTRGYII

-382 TQEVER
+382 SQEVER

-407 TQVDLGLIISDTVE
+407 TLVDLGRIVNDTVE
-421 SFTKT
+421 SFAKT

-433 IINQAEKG
+433 IINQVENG

-469 GLIMIKSRTEENS
+469 GLIIIKSKTEENNVV
-482 AIIEISDEGKG
+482 IEISDEGKG
-493 VDENFISRIFEPFF
+493 IDENFISRIFDPFF

-530 NINVISSRGSG
+530 NINVVSSRGNG
-541 ATFVITLPRIKG
+541 ATFVITLPRFNE

>member
-1 MSQFSRRY
+1 
-9 SLKTDMKVLQ
+9 MKVLQ
-19 NPDGGLK
+19 SPDGGLK
-26 SSVILRVVFTTV
+26 SSVVLRVVITTV

-64 VIYFLSLIALLL
+64 LIYFLSLVSLLL
-76 QTLYQRY
+76 QSLFQRH
-83 PKIFKITQLVFDLA
+83 PRIFKISQLVFDLA
-97 LASIVIFVT
+97 LASTVIFVT

-116 YVLIILYSSI
+116 YVLIIIYSSI
-126 VLNKAASYMT
+126 VLTKVASYVT
-136 ALISGLVY
+136 ALVSGLVY
-144 VLIVFYQIRIETPL
+144 VLIVFYQIRIEVPL
-158 PEGQSILS
+158 EPGQSIWS
-166 SVSEWGEIG
+166 SVSLWGEIG

-194 YLSDRFRAAGRELG
+194 YLSERFRAAGRELG

-218 NLHQNIIESLTSG
+218 NLHENIIQSLTSG
-231 MITLDL
+231 VITLNLD
-237 EGRIISINRTG
+237 GRIISANKAG
-248 LEILG
+248 LDILG
-253 INGEDRILG
+253 INGEDKILG
-262 KDLARFMSGLHL
+262 KDLSQFMTGLHL
-274 EDLVSKKREQMLYT
+274 DDLVSKKREQMLYT
-288 APDGRMVTLGFSTSE
+288 SPDGRMVTLGFSSSE
-303 LKDTEDKTQGYII
+303 LRDTEEKAQGYII

-365 GSDVKPTEEN
+365 SSDVKPTEEN

-382 TQEVER
+382 SQEVER

-407 TQVDLGLIISDTVE
+407 TLVDLGRIIADTVE
-421 SFTKT
+421 SFAKT

-433 IINQAEKG
+433 IVNQVEKG

-469 GLIMIKSRTEENS
+469 GLIIIKSKTGENS
-482 AIIEISDEGKG
+482 VVIEISDEGKG
-493 VDENFISRIFEPFF
+493 IDENFISRIFEPFF

-530 NINVISSRGSG
+530 NINVVSSRGNG
-541 ATFVITLPRIKG
+541 ATFVITLPRFKE

>member
-1 MSQFSRRY
+1 
-9 SLKTDMKVLQ
+9 MKVLQ
-19 NPDGGLK
+19 NPDGGLR
-26 SSVILRVVFTTV
+26 SSVVLRVIITTV

-64 VIYFLSLIALLL
+64 VIYFLSLVSLLL
-76 QTLYQRY
+76 QSLFQRY
-83 PKIFKITQLVFDLA
+83 PKIFKITQLFFDLV
-97 LASIVIFVT
+97 LASTVIFVT

-116 YVLIILYSSI
+116 YVLIIIYSSI
-126 VLNKAASYMT
+126 ALTKLASYVT
-136 ALISGLVY
+136 ALVSGLVY
-144 VLIVFYQIRIETPL
+144 VLIVFYQIRAEVPIDP
-158 PEGQSILS
+158 GRSIWS

-194 YLSDRFRAAGRELG
+194 YLSERFRTAGRELG

-218 NLHQNIIESLTSG
+218 NLHENIIQSLTSG
-231 MITLDL
+231 VITLNLD
-237 EGRIISINRTG
+237 GKIISANRTG

-253 INGEDRILG
+253 ISGEDKILG
-262 KDLARFMSGLHL
+262 KDLGQFMTGLHL

-288 APDGRMVTLGFSTSE
+288 APDGRMVTLGFSSSD
-303 LKDTEDKTQGYII
+303 LKDTDDKTHGYII

-365 GSDVKPTEEN
+365 SSDVKPTEDN

-382 TQEVER
+382 SQEVER

-407 TQVDLGLIISDTVE
+407 TLVDFGRIVNDTVE
-421 SFTKT
+421 SFAKT

-433 IINQAEKG
+433 IINQVENG

-469 GLIMIKSRTEENS
+469 GLIIIKSKTEENNVV
-482 AIIEISDEGKG
+482 IEISDEGKG
-493 VDENFISRIFEPFF
+493 IDENFISRIFDPFF

-530 NINVISSRGSG
+530 NINVVSSRGKG
-541 ATFVITLPRIKG
+541 ATFVITLPRFKE

>member
-1 MSQFSRRY
+1 
-9 SLKTDMKVLQ
+9 MKVLQ
-19 NPDGGLK
+19 NPDGGLR
-26 SSVILRVVFTTV
+26 SSVVLRVIITTV

-49 RGARKEAFYLAVIVA
+49 RGARKEAFCMAVIVA
-64 VIYFLSLIALLL
+64 VIYFLSLVSLLL
-76 QTLYQRY
+76 QSLFQRY
-83 PKIFKITQLVFDLA
+83 PKIFKITQLFFDLV
-97 LASIVIFVT
+97 LASTVIFVT

-116 YVLIILYSSI
+116 YVLIIIYSSI
-126 VLNKAASYMT
+126 ALTKLASYVT
-136 ALISGLVY
+136 ALVSGLVY
-144 VLIVFYQIRIETPL
+144 VLIVFYQIRAEVPIDP
-158 PEGQSILS
+158 GQSIWS

-194 YLSDRFRAAGRELG
+194 YLSERFRTAGRELG
-208 ESERSLRILQ
+208 ESERSLRILR
-218 NLHQNIIESLTSG
+218 NLHENIIQSLTSG
-231 MITLDL
+231 VITLNLD
-237 EGRIISINRTG
+237 GKIISANRTG

-253 INGEDRILG
+253 ISGEDKILG
-262 KDLARFMSGLHL
+262 KGLGQFMTGLHL

-288 APDGRMVTLGFSTSE
+288 APDGRMVTLGFSSSD
-303 LKDTEDKTQGYII
+303 LKDTDDKTHGYII

-365 GSDVKPTEEN
+365 SSDVKPTEDN

-382 TQEVER
+382 SQEVER

-407 TQVDLGLIISDTVE
+407 TLVDFGRIVNDTVE
-421 SFTKT
+421 SFAKT

-433 IINQAEKG
+433 IINQVENG

-469 GLIMIKSRTEENS
+469 GLIIIKSKTEENNVV
-482 AIIEISDEGKG
+482 IEISDEGKG
-493 VDENFISRIFEPFF
+493 IDENFISRIFDPFF

-530 NINVISSRGSG
+530 NINVVSSSGNG
-541 ATFVITLPRIKG
+541 ATFVITLPRFKE
-553 VPADVIH
+553 VPADVRH

>member
-1 MSQFSRRY
+1 
-9 SLKTDMKVLQ
+9 MKVLQ
-19 NPDGGLK
+19 SPDGGLK
-26 SSVILRVVFTTV
+26 SSVVLRVIITTV

-64 VIYFLSLIALLL
+64 VIYFLSLVALLL
-76 QTLYQRY
+76 QPLFQRY
-83 PKIFKITQLVFDLA
+83 PRLFKISQLVFDLA
-97 LASIVIFVT
+97 LASTVIFVT

-116 YVLIILYSSI
+116 YVLIIIYSSI
-126 VLNKAASYMT
+126 VLTKVASYVT
-136 ALISGLVY
+136 ALVSGLVY
-144 VLIVFYQIRIETPL
+144 VLIVFYQIRVEVPL
-158 PEGQSILS
+158 EPGQSIWS
-166 SVSEWGEIG
+166 TVSLWGEIG

-194 YLSDRFRAAGRELG
+194 YLSERFRAAGRELG

-218 NLHQNIIESLTSG
+218 NLHENIIQSLTSG
-231 MITLDL
+231 VITLNLD
-237 EGRIISINRTG
+237 GRIISANRAG
-248 LEILG
+248 LDILG
-253 INGEDRILG
+253 IDGEDKILG
-262 KDLARFMSGLHL
+262 KGLSQFMTGLHL
-274 EDLVSKKREQMLYT
+274 DELVSKKREQMLYT
-288 APDGRMVTLGFSTSE
+288 APDGRMVTLGFSSSE
-303 LKDTEDKTQGYII
+303 LRDTDEKTQGYII
-316 IFQDLTEVKELEDR
+316 IFQDLTDVKELEDR

-365 GSDVKPTEEN
+365 SSDVKPTEEN

-382 TQEVER
+382 SQEVER

-407 TQVDLGLIISDTVE
+407 TLVDLGCIIDDTVE
-421 SFTKT
+421 SFAKT

-433 IINQAEKG
+433 IANQVEKG

-469 GLIMIKSRTEENS
+469 GLIIIKSKTEENS
-482 AIIEISDEGKG
+482 VVIEISDEGKG
-493 VDENFISRIFEPFF
+493 IDENFISRIFEPFF

-530 NINVISSRGSG
+530 NINVVSSRGNG
-541 ATFVITLPRIKG
+541 ATFVITLPRFKE

>member
-1 MSQFSRRY
+1 
-9 SLKTDMKVLQ
+9 MKVLQ
-19 NPDGGLK
+19 NPDGGLRN
-26 SSVILRVVFTTV
+26 SVILRVVITTV
-38 LLGSGAVIYYG
+38 LLGSGAMIYYG

-76 QTLYQRY
+76 QSLFQRY
-83 PKIFKITQLVFDLA
+83 PRFFKITQLVFDLA
-97 LASIVIFVT
+97 LASTVIYVT
-106 GGKSSPFIFL
+106 GGRSSPFIFL
-116 YVLIILYSSI
+116 YVLIIINSSI
-126 VLNKAASYMT
+126 VLNKAASYAT
-136 ALISGLVY
+136 ALVSGLVY
-144 VLIVFYQIRIETPL
+144 VLIVLYQIRVEMPL
-158 PEGQSILS
+158 PEGRNILS
-166 SVSEWGEIG
+166 SVSAWGEIG

-194 YLSDRFRAAGRELG
+194 YLSDRFRAAGKELG
-208 ESERSLRILQ
+208 ESEMSLRILR
-218 NLHQNIIESLTSG
+218 NLHRNIIESLTSG
-231 MITLDL
+231 VITLDL
-237 EGRIISINRTG
+237 EGRIISTNRTA

-253 INGEDRILG
+253 IDGEDKLLG
-262 KDLARFMSGLHL
+262 RDLRQFMSGLHL
-274 EDLVSKKREQMLYT
+274 QDLVSKKREQMLYT

-303 LKDTEDKTQGYII
+303 LKNTEDKTQGYII

-407 TQVDLGLIISDTVE
+407 TLVDLGHIVSDTVE

-469 GLIMIKSRTEENS
+469 GLITIKSRSDENS

-541 ATFVITLPRIKG
+541 ATFVITLPRVEG
-553 VPADVIH
+553 VPAHVTH

>member
-1 MSQFSRRY
+1 
-9 SLKTDMKVLQ
+9 MKVLQ
-19 NPDGGLK
+19 GPETGLK
-26 SSVILRVVFTTV
+26 SSIVLRVIFTTV

-49 RGARKEAFYLAVIVA
+49 RGARKEAFYIAVIVA
-64 VIYFLSLIALLL
+64 VIYFTSLVALLL
-76 QTLYQRY
+76 QPFFQRY
-83 PKIFKITQLVFDLA
+83 PKIFKITQLVFDLV

-106 GGKSSPFIFL
+106 GGKASPFIFL
-116 YVLIILYSSI
+116 YVLIIIYSSI
-126 VLNKAASYMT
+126 VLTKVASYVT
-136 ALISGLVY
+136 ALVSGLIY
-144 VLIVFYQIRIETPL
+144 VLIVFYQLRNELPL
-158 PEGQSILS
+158 PSGQSFLS
-166 SVSEWGEIG
+166 SMSQWGEIG

-189 AILSG
+189 AILAG
-194 YLSDRFRAAGRELG
+194 YLSERFRTAGKELG

-218 NLHQNIIESLTSG
+218 NLHENILQNLTSG
-231 MITLDL
+231 VITLNLD
-237 EGRIISINRTG
+237 GKIISANRTG

-253 INGEDRILG
+253 IKSEDKILG
-262 KDLARFMSGLHL
+262 KDLSHFMSGLHL
-274 EDLVSKKREQMLYT
+274 EDLVSKKREQMLYS
-288 APDGRMVTLGFSTSE
+288 APDGRKVTLGFSTSD
-303 LKDTEDKTQGYII
+303 LKDTEERTQGYII
-316 IFQDLTEVKELEDR
+316 IFQDLTEVKQLEDR
-330 LRTSE
+330 LMTSE

-365 GSDVKPTEEN
+365 SSDVKPTEDN

-382 TQEVER
+382 SQEVDR

-407 TQVDLGLIISDTVE
+407 TLVDLGRIISDTIE

-433 IINQAEKG
+433 ILNQVEKG
-441 IYVQADSYRLKQAVW
+441 IYVQADSYRLKQAMW

-469 GLIMIKSRTEENS
+469 GLIIIKSKTEDNNVV
-482 AIIEISDEGKG
+482 IEISDEGKG
-493 VDENFISRIFEPFF
+493 IDENFISRIFDPFF

-530 NINVISSRGSG
+530 KINVVSSRGNG
-541 ATFVITLPRIKG
+541 ATFVITLPRFEE
-553 VPADVIH
+553 VPADSIH

>member
-1 MSQFSRRY
+1 
-9 SLKTDMKVLQ
+9 
-19 NPDGGLK
+19 
-26 SSVILRVVFTTV
+26 
-38 LLGSGAVIYYG
+38 
-49 RGARKEAFYLAVIVA
+49 
-64 VIYFLSLIALLL
+64 
-76 QTLYQRY
+76 
-83 PKIFKITQLVFDLA
+83 
-97 LASIVIFVT
+97 
-106 GGKSSPFIFL
+106 
-116 YVLIILYSSI
+116 VLIIIYSSI
-126 VLNKAASYMT
+126 VLNKAASYVT
-136 ALISGLVY
+136 ALVSGLVY
-144 VLIVFYQIRIETPL
+144 VLIVFYQIRIDMPV

-166 SVSEWGEIG
+166 SVSEWGEVG

-194 YLSDRFRAAGRELG
+194 YLSDRFRATGRELG

-262 KDLARFMSGLHL
+262 KDLSRFMSGLHL

-288 APDGRMVTLGFSTSE
+288 APDGRMVTLGFSSSE
-303 LKDTEDKTQGYII
+303 LKNTEEKTQGYII

-354 LSAISGAVEIL
+354 LSAISGAVEML
-365 GSDVKPTEEN
+365 GSDVKPTEDN

-433 IINQAEKG
+433 IINQVEKG
-441 IYVQADSYRLKQAVW
+441 MYVQADSYRLKQAVW

-469 GLIMIKSRTEENS
+469 GLIMIKSRNEDSS

-530 NINVISSRGSG
+530 NINVISSRGNG

>member
-1 MSQFSRRY
+1 
-9 SLKTDMKVLQ
+9 MKVLQ

-26 SSVILRVVFTTV
+26 STVILRVVFTTV

-76 QTLYQRY
+76 QSLYERY
-83 PKIFKITQLVFDLA
+83 PRVFKITQLVFDLA

-116 YVLIILYSSI
+116 YVLIIIYSSI
-126 VLNKAASYMT
+126 VLNKAASYVT
-136 ALISGLVY
+136 ALVSGLVY
-144 VLIVFYQIRIETPL
+144 VLIVFYQIRLDMPL

-166 SVSEWGEIG
+166 SVSAWGEVG

-194 YLSDRFRAAGRELG
+194 YLSDRFRATGRELG
-208 ESERSLRILQ
+208 ESEKSLRILQ

-237 EGRIISINRTG
+237 GGRIISINRTG

-262 KDLARFMSGLHL
+262 KDLGKFMSGLHL

-303 LKDTEDKTQGYII
+303 LKNTEDKTQGYII

-365 GSDVKPTEEN
+365 GSDVKPTEDN

-407 TQVDLGLIISDTVE
+407 TLVDLGLIISDTVE

-433 IINQAEKG
+433 IINQVENG
-441 IYVQADSYRLKQAVW
+441 MYVQADSYRLKQAVW

-469 GLIMIKSRTEENS
+469 GLIMIKSRTEDSS

-530 NINVISSRGSG
+530 NINVISSRGNG